1 MLFQQE
7 DYQACIKLLT
17 DIIRDNSKASEAYAL
32 RGLAFRKA
40 GDLLSS
46 TSDFD
51 TVIILTPEDADA
63 YSERGV
69 NYYHQG
75 KLQEALSDMNKALEL
90 EPQNPY
96 RYSSR
101 AYIRG
106 HMRDFMGAL
115 EDYEKAVQ
123 LDPEDE
129 VAYNNLGLMQEQ
141 AGRNRDAQKSFNRSN
156 QLLKDKYGIE
166 VKEPLFPKDDD
177 EPFEMPEAKES
188 EKKPETVSSLMFSL
202 LKDKKARKDFYK
214 FLKNGLGRK
223 KG

>member
-7 DYQACIKLLT
+7 DYETCIKLLT
-17 DIIRDNSKASEAYAL
+17 DIIRDNKKATEAYAL
-32 RGLAFRKA
+32 RGLAYRKA
-40 GDLLSS
+40 GDLISS

-51 TVIILTPEDADA
+51 TVIILTPTDADA

-69 NYYHQG
+69 NYFHLG
-75 KLQEALSDMNKALEL
+75 KLQESLSDMNKALEL
-90 EPQNPY
+90 EPENPY

-101 AYIRG
+101 AYIKGR
-106 HMRDFMGAL
+106 MRDFMGAL

-141 AGRNRDAQKSFNRSN
+141 AGRNMDAKRSFNRSN

-177 EPFEMPEAKES
+177 EPFEIPKEQPS
-188 EKKPETVSSLMFSL
+188 PKKPDTVGSIMFSL

-214 FLKNGLGRK
+214 FLKKGLGRK
-223 KG
+223 